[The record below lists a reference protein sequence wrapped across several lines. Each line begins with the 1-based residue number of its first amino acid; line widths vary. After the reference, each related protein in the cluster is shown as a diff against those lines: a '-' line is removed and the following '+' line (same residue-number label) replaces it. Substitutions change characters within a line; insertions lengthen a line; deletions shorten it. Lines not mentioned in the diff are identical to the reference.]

1 MVKII
6 DKIFKQRENTQFVQE
21 CYLASK
27 QIEGLLGF
35 RFVRSETDL
44 GLNWEIEGVAF
55 DDPQNGKVVSNH
67 EEIDVGNELAL
78 KMKYIFENAYG
89 FIFEDKIPNWH
100 HGVETKTVGSFKLN
114 TENNLDRTALS
125 LLEQAFLDN
134 HNDYNRIVSTHNL
147 PNEVEVRNLKR
158 SLNLDGRI
166 FYVDNDKVTS
176 KVNYVP

>member
-1 MVKII
+1 MVKVF

-44 GLNWEIEGVAF
+44 GLNWEIEGIAF

-67 EEIDVGNELAL
+67 EEIDIGNELAL

-100 HGVETKTVGSFKLN
+100 HGLETKTVGSFKLN
-114 TENNLDRTALS
+114 TKNQFRPHS
-125 LLEQAFLDN
+125 LISVEQAFLDN
-134 HNDYNRIVSTHNL
+134 QNDYNRIVSKHNF
-147 PNEVEVRNLKR
+147 PNEVEVHSLKK
-158 SLNLDGRI
+158 SLDLDGRI

-176 KVNYVP
+176 E